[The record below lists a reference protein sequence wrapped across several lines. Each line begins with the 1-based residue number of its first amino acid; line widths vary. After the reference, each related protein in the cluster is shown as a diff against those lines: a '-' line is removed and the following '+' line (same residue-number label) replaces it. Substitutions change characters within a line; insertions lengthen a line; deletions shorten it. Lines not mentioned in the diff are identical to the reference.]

1 MNSQTDKEIR
11 INLFQDSAFADNIV
25 KKQLFS
31 KLSLTLVLDYPML
44 CKRAIDSVNFSV
56 PLITDS
62 LCLLCVIYTAYS
74 Q

>member
-44 CKRAIDSVNFSV
+44 CKRAIDSVNF
-56 PLITDS
+56 
-62 LCLLCVIYTAYS
+62 
-74 Q
+74 